1 MLRWKLGWMLAVCLF
16 ALPGLVVEADARR
29 VRLGIPFPGANML
42 TFYVGKDKGYF
53 AEEGLEV
60 EMILMRSPVAN
71 LALIAGELHFTA
83 IPTSAL
89 TSALRGSGLKTFS
102 APVHR
107 PIFWL
112 YAKKEISDIQ
122 GLRGK
127 KVGSSG
133 GASAP
138 NLLLQAILKRHG
150 LKAGRD
156 VTILRIAGHQRLTSL
171 KAGFIDASMF
181 AMPDNFRADQA
192 GFRQLVDFI
201 GEEEFV
207 LFGGSVVTRGALTQS
222 DPELVKKFLRAT
234 LKAQLSIL
242 ADRAGSVK
250 ILMKNVKLKQDMAG
264 KSYDVLKRAMSSDG
278 TVGEGVLKKYLDFV
292 RKSRGI
298 TASPPVSK
306 FFDFSLIREIGK
318 ELDAKGWK
326 P

>member
-112 YAKKEISDIQ
+112 
-122 GLRGK
+122 
-127 KVGSSG
+127 
-133 GASAP
+133 
-138 NLLLQAILKRHG
+138 
-150 LKAGRD
+150 
-156 VTILRIAGHQRLTSL
+156 
-171 KAGFIDASMF
+171 
-181 AMPDNFRADQA
+181 RADQA

-201 GEEEFV
+201 GEVEFV
-207 LFGGSVVTRGALTQS
+207 LFGGSPAL
-222 DPELVKKFLRAT
+222 F
-234 LKAQLSIL
+234 
-242 ADRAGSVK
+242 
-250 ILMKNVKLKQDMAG
+250 
-264 KSYDVLKRAMSSDG
+264 
-278 TVGEGVLKKYLDFV
+278 
-292 RKSRGI
+292 SR
-298 TASPPVSK
+298 
-306 FFDFSLIREIGK
+306 
-318 ELDAKGWK
+318 
-326 P
+326 